1 MKPMI
6 KARNLPRGTPREEHK
21 KMQKCP
27 TCNGKRKIKDY
38 HVNNHFKQSLKMVWH
53 EIIDC
58 PDCKWF
64 ERNKEH
70 EHSRLHKTT

>member
-1 MKPMI
+1 M
-6 KARNLPRGTPREEHK
+6 N
-21 KMQKCP
+21 KCP
-27 TCNGKRKIKDY
+27 TCKGTKKIKDY
-38 HVNNHFKQSLKMVWH
+38 HVNNHFKQSLKMAWH

-70 EHSRLHKTT
+70 EHSRIYKTK